1 MNIVVFNLPFPTDVP
16 KLAPSNLPLPVK
28 MAVLKQS
35 TAAKDNQN
43 SGKLIGMKFDHGNY
57 YTFEI

>member
-1 MNIVVFNLPFPTDVP
+1 MALQLNFPFTTDVA

-28 MAVLKQS
+28 KAVLKQS
-35 TAAKDNQN
+35 TAEKDNQN

-57 YTFEI
+57 

>member
-1 MNIVVFNLPFPTDVP
+1 MALQLNFPFTTDVA
-16 KLAPSNLPLPVK
+16 KLASSNLPLPV

-43 SGKLIGMKFDHGNY
+43 SAKLIGMKFDHSNY
-57 YTFEI
+57 

>member
-1 MNIVVFNLPFPTDVP
+1 MALQLNFPFTTDVA

-43 SGKLIGMKFDHGNY
+43 SGKLIGMEFDHGNY
-57 YTFEI
+57 